1 MRQHAIN
8 MVDTL
13 ARRDERVVFI
23 GSDLGPGVLAEMKR
37 DMPERFFMEGVSEQ
51 YIIGMAAG
59 LAMEGFIPYVNTI
72 ATFLTR
78 RCFDQLAIDVCLENL
93 PVRLIATG
101 GGTVYAPLG
110 PTHLAFEDM
119 AILRALP
126 NMAIVAPVDELEM
139 MRCMEASLDWP
150 GPLYIR
156 VGKGNEPIV
165 TTPDT
170 PFAIGQAL
178 EMRPAGDVAII
189 STGIVTAKAL
199 SAANLL
205 ADHGIGTGVTHMHTV
220 KPLDEAA
227 VRRLATTARLV
238 VTVEEHTRVG
248 GLGSAVAEIIAEEG
262 LPGRL
267 LRLGLADAFPTGYGS
282 NDHLMELAGLQPHQ
296 IAARIAAS
304 LASLSGSK
312 SVRM

>member
-1 MRQHAIN
+1 MRQQAVN
-8 MVDTL
+8 MVETL
-13 ARRDERVVFI
+13 ARRDARVVFI
-23 GSDLGPGVLAEMKR
+23 GSDLGPGVLKNMKR

-51 YIIGMAAG
+51 HIIGMAAG
-59 LAMEGFIPYVNTI
+59 MAMEGCVPYVNTI

-126 NMAIVAPVDELEM
+126 NMTIVAPVDEIEM
-139 MRCMEASLDWP
+139 VKAMEASLDWP

-165 TTPDT
+165 TDEDT
-170 PFAIGQAL
+170 PFAIGKAL
-178 EMRPAGDVAII
+178 EMRPAGEVALV
-189 STGIVTAKAL
+189 STGIVTARTLKA
-199 SAANLL
+199 ADML
-205 ADHGIGTGVTHMHTV
+205 AERGVTAGVLHMPTV

-227 VRRLATTARLV
+227 VRRVAGTARLV
-238 VTVEEHTRVG
+238 VTVEEHSRIG
-248 GLGSAVAEIIAEEG
+248 GLGSAVAELMAEEPTG
-262 LPGRL
+262 ARL
-267 LRLGLADAFPTGYGS
+267 LRLALPDAFPEGYGS
-282 NDHLMELAGLQPHQ
+282 NDHLMQLAGLHPEG
-296 IAARIAAS
+296 IVASVTAALERVPA
-304 LASLSGSK
+304 
-312 SVRM
+312 

>member
-8 MVDTL
+8 MVETL

-23 GSDLGPGVLAEMKR
+23 GSDLGPGVLAGMKR
-37 DMPERFFMEGVSEQ
+37 DMPARFFMEGVSEQ
-51 YIIGMAAG
+51 HIIGMAAG
-59 LAMEGFIPYVNTI
+59 LAMEGFVPYVNTI

-110 PTHLAFEDM
+110 PTHLAFEDI

-126 NMAIVAPVDELEM
+126 NMTIVAPVDELEM
-139 MRCMEASLDWP
+139 VRCLEASIDWP

-170 PFAIGQAL
+170 PFVIGKAL
-178 EMRPAGDVAII
+178 DMRPVGEVAFI

-199 SAANLL
+199 AAADLL
-205 ADHGIGTGVTHMHTV
+205 ADQGVVAGVTHMHTV
-220 KPLDEAA
+220 KPLDVDS
-227 VRRLATTARLV
+227 VRRLAATTSLV
-238 VTVEEHTRVG
+238 VTVEEHTRIG
-248 GLGSAVAEIIAEEG
+248 GLGNAVAEVIAEEG
-262 LPGRL
+262 LSARL
-267 LRLGLADAFPTGYGS
+267 LRLGLEDAFPTGYGS
-282 NDHLMELAGLQPHQ
+282 NDHLMELAGLQPRQ
-296 IAARIAAS
+296 IAART
-304 LASLSGSK
+304 LEVLVRNPKRGSE
-312 SVRM
+312 

>member
-13 ARRDERVVFI
+13 ARRDDRVVFI
-23 GSDLGPGVLAEMKR
+23 GSDLGPGVLKAMKA
-37 DMPERFFMEGVSEQ
+37 DMPDRFFMEGISEQ
-51 YIIGMAAG
+51 HVIGMAAG

-78 RCFDQLAIDVCLENL
+78 RCFDQLVIDVCLENL

-139 MRCMEASLDWP
+139 VRCMQASLDWP

-165 TTPDT
+165 TTTDT
-170 PFAIGQAL
+170 PFTIGKAL
-178 EMRPAGDVAII
+178 DMRPADEVAFL

-199 SAANLL
+199 EAAELL
-205 ADHGIGTGVTHMHTV
+205 ADQGIIAGVTHMHTV
-220 KPLDEAA
+220 KPLDDAA
-227 VRRLATTARLV
+227 VRRLANSARLL
-238 VTVEEHTRVG
+238 VTVEEHTRMG

-262 LPGRL
+262 LPARL
-267 LRLGLADAFPTGYGS
+267 LRLSLPDAFPEGYGS
-282 NDHLMELAGLQPHQ
+282 NDHLMEKAGLQPRQ
-296 IAARIAAS
+296 LAACVVQALTR
-304 LASLSGSK
+304 LTG
-312 SVRM
+312 

>member
-1 MRQHAIN
+1 MRQQAVN

-13 ARRDERVVFI
+13 ARRDPRVVFI
-23 GSDLGPGVLAEMKR
+23 GSDLGAGVLKNMKR

-51 YIIGMAAG
+51 HIIGMAAG
-59 LAMEGFIPYVNTI
+59 MAMEGYVPYVNTI

-110 PTHLAFEDM
+110 PTHLAFEDI

-126 NMAIVAPVDELEM
+126 NMAVVAPVDEVEM
-139 MRCMEASLDWP
+139 VKLMDASLDWP

-165 TTPDT
+165 TDADT
-170 PFAIGQAL
+170 PFAIGRAL
-178 EMRPAGDVAII
+178 EMRPAGEVAIV
-189 STGIVTAKAL
+189 STGIVTARALKA
-199 SAANLL
+199 ADLL
-205 ADHGIGTGVTHMHTV
+205 ADRGVRAGVLHMATV

-227 VRRLATTARLV
+227 LRRVAGGARLV
-238 VTVEEHTRVG
+238 VTLEEHSRIG
-248 GLGSAVAEIIAEEG
+248 GLGSAVAELLAEEPTG
-262 LPGRL
+262 ARLVRLSLP
-267 LRLGLADAFPTGYGS
+267 DAFPEGYGS
-282 NDHLMELAGLQPHQ
+282 NDHLMALAGLAPEDV
-296 IAARIAAS
+296 AARIERE
-304 LASLSGSK
+304 L
-312 SVRM
+312 VRGTVPA